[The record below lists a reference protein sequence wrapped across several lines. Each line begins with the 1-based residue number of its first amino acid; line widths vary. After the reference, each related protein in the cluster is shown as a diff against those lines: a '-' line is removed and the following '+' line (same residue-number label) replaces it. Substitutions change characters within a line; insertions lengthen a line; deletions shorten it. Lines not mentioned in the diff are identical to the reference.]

1 MNPNALTATIAR
13 QQDREIREATTRPSR
28 RGPRL
33 FR

>member
-1 MNPNALTATIAR
+1 MNPQALTATIAR
-13 QQDREIREATTRPSR
+13 QQDREIREAATRPYR